1 MSELTTS
8 ALIERIEQTSGSEGQ
23 DLGRSEYAT
32 LFAHPAAVLNAA
44 TLTGSEKRALLA
56 AWASD
61 ACVVEGKP
69 AWRWMP
75 GTPNPVA
82 VDEILASL
90 QALDRQGLH

>member
-1 MSELTTS
+1 MTELTTS
-8 ALIERIEQTSGSEGQ
+8 ALTERNEQTSGSEGQ
-23 DLGRSEYAT
+23 GLSRSEHAT
-32 LFAHPAAVLNAA
+32 VFAHPAAVLRAA

-61 ACVVEGKP
+61 ACAVEGKP

-75 GTPNPVA
+75 GTPDPVA

-90 QALDRQGLH
+90 QALDREGLH